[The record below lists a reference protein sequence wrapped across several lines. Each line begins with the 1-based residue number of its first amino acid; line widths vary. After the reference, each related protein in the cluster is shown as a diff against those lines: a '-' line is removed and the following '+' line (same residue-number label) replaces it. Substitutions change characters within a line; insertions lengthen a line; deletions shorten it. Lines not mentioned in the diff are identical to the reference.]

1 LEKINLDKDIAPFE
15 IYKTKEAVRAYIT
28 SPQYLP
34 ALYINEDKQLS
45 FRNFA
50 LGWYKMIDILDFPV
64 VFDGQGIKDIDQ
76 NNLENISFLIVHA
89 DALSPES
96 LERLKAL
103 NKKIVVLSEDEY
115 EGGELPAEIESIEDF
130 KPGVGYYGDALPQS
144 TSYEAL
150 NKLEIIFREQKTA
163 SVNNESEN
171 QSSLQASVWQDEKIA
186 FPGKGP
192 IIVNASYFPNW
203 RSENSS
209 QKIYQVTPGQM
220 LVFADGKTTL
230 EFSAGKGERASG
242 WIAVITM
249 VFVIALGVFFSKR
262 RKRKI
267 K

>member
-1 LEKINLDKDIAPFE
+1 
-15 IYKTKEAVRAYIT
+15 
-28 SPQYLP
+28 
-34 ALYINEDKQLS
+34 
-45 FRNFA
+45 
-50 LGWYKMIDILDFPV
+50 MIDILDFPV
-64 VFDGQGIKDIDQ
+64 IFDGQGIKDIDQ

-89 DALSPES
+89 NNLSSVE
-96 LERLKAL
+96 LEQLQAF
-103 NKKIVVLSEDEY
+103 NKKIVVLSQDEY
-115 EGGELPAEIESIEDF
+115 QGSELPEEITSIEDF

-150 NKLEIIFREQKTA
+150 NKLEIIFKEQKTVSA
-163 SVNNESEN
+163 NNESEN
-171 QSSLQASVWQDEKIA
+171 QSSLKASVWQDEKIV

-220 LVFADGKTTL
+220 LVFADGQTTL

-242 WIAVITM
+242 WIAAVTIFFLITSG
-249 VFVIALGVFFSKR
+249 IFFWKR
-262 RKRKI
+262 RKNKE